1 MLELYHH
8 GSSVCAAKVRI
19 VLEEKG
25 LEYKKHYIDILKG
38 EQFNP
43 EYLKINP
50 KGVVPTLV
58 DDGKIVTESTVCCE
72 YLDWT
77 HPGDKPLT
85 PSDPLQRADMLRWTK
100 LIDEE
105 LHPAC
110 GTITFTCSH
119 RYTVLRMG
127 TEKVETFLESTPR
140 LSLVSDW
147 KERKRRYVEL
157 GLDDNDARK
166 AIMVHEMVFDKMETV
181 LSDNSFLAG
190 DSFSLADAGMIPYLN
205 RIYMLS
211 MLDKW
216 CEEKPHVLSWFEKM
230 RERPTFNSAIDS
242 HLPESLAADLRTN
255 GAKSWPKVQ
264 EILLGVREE
273 MKVGVV

>member
-1 MLELYHH
+1 
-8 GSSVCAAKVRI
+8 
-19 VLEEKG
+19 
-25 LEYKKHYIDILKG
+25 
-38 EQFNP
+38 
-43 EYLKINP
+43 
-50 KGVVPTLV
+50 
-58 DDGKIVTESTVCCE
+58 
-72 YLDWT
+72 
-77 HPGDKPLT
+77 
-85 PSDPLQRADMLRWTK
+85 
-100 LIDEE
+100 
-105 LHPAC
+105 
-110 GTITFTCSH
+110 
-119 RYTVLRMG
+119 
-127 TEKVETFLESTPR
+127 
-140 LSLVSDW
+140 
-147 KERKRRYVEL
+147 
-157 GLDDNDARK
+157 
-166 AIMVHEMVFDKMETV
+166 MVHEMVFDKMETV